1 MTIYIPLLYICIA
14 LECKFFQS
22 EIYTLDKQKCEQEIA
37 QQEIEIAKQG
47 NTVKAI
53 CVDMYIKL
61 EKKPDLYNTVYQT
74 SNNK

>member
-1 MTIYIPLLYICIA
+1 
-14 LECKFFQS
+14 
-22 EIYTLDKQKCEQEIA
+22 LDKQKCEQEIA

-74 SNNK
+74 LNNK

>member
-14 LECKFFQS
+14 MECKFFQS

-37 QQEIEIAKQG
+37 QQKIEITKQG
-47 NTVKAI
+47 NTVEVI
-53 CVDMYIKL
+53 CIDMEIKL
-61 EKKPDLYNTVYQT
+61 EKKQDKYNTVYQT

>member
-1 MTIYIPLLYICIA
+1 M
-14 LECKFFQS
+14 ECKFFQS

-37 QQEIEIAKQG
+37 QQKIEITKQG
-47 NTVKAI
+47 NTVEVI

-74 SNNK
+74 LNNK

>member
-14 LECKFFQS
+14 MECKFFQS

-37 QQEIEIAKQG
+37 QQKIEITKQG
-47 NTVKAI
+47 NTVEAV
-53 CVDMYIKL
+53 CVDMYIQL
-61 EKKPDLYNTVYQT
+61 EKKQDKYNTAYQA